1 MSFVR
6 RYSRFVL
13 FFVLLVVAAPVLM
26 LWFKPVPSVLGGFD
40 IAALV
45 FIVALIRTLGDD
57 RADEMRQR
65 ASDNEPDQY
74 ILSLVGGVVFA
85 VVVVAVGLEL
95 SDSHARDVALSGGTL
110 ILAWAFGN
118 ILFALHYAHA
128 FYSSGNDGK
137 DRGGLDFP
145 GDAPPG
151 YWDFA
156 YFAFVLGMTFQVSDV
171 EITGSGLRRV
181 ALVHSMIAFLFNI
194 GVIALTVSLI
204 GNLLK

>member
-6 RYSRFVL
+6 RYARFVL
-13 FFVLLVVAAPVLM
+13 FFVVLIVASPLLM
-26 LWFKPVPSVLGGFD
+26 LWFKPVPSLLGGFD

-45 FIVALIRTLGDD
+45 FITALIWTLSDVP
-57 RADEMRQR
+57 ADEIRQR
-65 ASDNEPDQY
+65 AADNEPDQH
-74 ILSLVGGVVFA
+74 ILSLVGGVVF
-85 VVVVAVGLEL
+85 VIVVVAVGLEL
-95 SDSHARDVALSGGTL
+95 SDTRARDVALSGGTL
-110 ILAWAFGN
+110 LLAWAFGN

-128 FYSSGNDGK
+128 FYTSGDGDK

-156 YFAFVLGMTFQVSDV
+156 YFAFVLGMTFQVSDID
-171 EITGSGLRRV
+171 ITSPRLRRV
-181 ALVHSMIAFLFNI
+181 ALVHSIIAFIFNI